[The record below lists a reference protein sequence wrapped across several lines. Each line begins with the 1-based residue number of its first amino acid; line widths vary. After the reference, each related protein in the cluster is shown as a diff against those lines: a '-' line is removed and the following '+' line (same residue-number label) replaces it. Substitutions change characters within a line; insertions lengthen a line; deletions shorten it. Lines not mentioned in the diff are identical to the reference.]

1 MTAAIFGL
9 LGVIVGGV
17 LNGVVNWWLQR
28 TQTKSSA
35 RAIAGVVYDEFR
47 HLQSTLV
54 RSLAADAWWKRSY
67 LFDEDLGRDDW
78 KLLLGALADRPSQDV
93 AAARGWMTYVI
104 ARCREVMPDRR
115 LEDQAVEPPKLS
127 RADRRLMQDTFCRLD
142 RAREQLAKV
151 SGRDFSTF
159 ENGGVLATIDPPQ
172 TLAEL
177 GIAPDECRARRKAGY
192 ARIDR

>member
-1 MTAAIFGL
+1 VTAAIFGL

-28 TQTKSSA
+28 SQTKSSA

-54 RSLAADAWWKRSY
+54 RSLAAGEWWQPSY

-78 KLLLGALADRPSQDV
+78 KLLLGALDDRPSQDV

-104 ARCREVMPDRR
+104 ARCREVTRNRR
-115 LEDQAVEPPKLS
+115 SDDQPVASHKLS
-127 RADRRLMQDTFCRLD
+127 PEDRRLMQDTFCRLD
-142 RAREQLAKV
+142 RAREQLAKL
-151 SGRDFSTF
+151 SGRDFSSF
-159 ENGGVLATIDPPQ
+159 ENGGVLATIDPPK

-177 GIAPDECRARRKAGY
+177 GIAPDECRARRKEDY
-192 ARIDR
+192 ARVDR